1 MEVIQMAY
9 SLIFTIYSLI
19 FSIFLFITI
28 LFKKKFNTSRAKFY
42 LLLNIFAMIFAVLEI
57 ISILIY
63 GFTSNFEVYSWVWK
77 IRNVVVIYY
86 AFFYLAYYLMLVR
99 GEKYSTLKDT
109 IIKSPV
115 LLILF
120 IVLTLIAIFYL
131 IFMSVSH
138 MFLEEIQFV
147 RGAIGVILIT
157 VCGFAA
163 LIALFS
169 AFMLRKKSRNLFI
182 SFLLIF
188 ILFVVGVSLQMVFQ
202 HVSLMPFVSM
212 FLLYIIYYNIE
223 NPDIE
228 MYENVILLKDSIDKS
243 SNSKTDFLF
252 NLSSDLVNPMNT
264 IVSLSESICNMEVY
278 DDNQVV
284 EDLNNIKYAGNLLL
298 DSINNILDRNEADS
312 ADSINLREYSVIE
325 LINRLK
331 SVTLSRIGAKQVS
344 FDVEIDPNVSSKL
357 NGDISKIQK
366 VLLNILSNSVKFTDV
381 GKIKFNI
388 SATMGKDNTQ
398 IIHFKVSD
406 TGCGINDSQKSFV
419 FSGSQSDKSGGGLS
433 VSKKYIEA
441 MNGEIRFESNFGA
454 GTTFYVDIPQGIV
467 GSRLISE
474 DMVDT
479 GSSNINEAADF
490 SNCKILVVDDDNLDI
505 KVTTRLLQRYKVQ
518 VMSITSSL
526 ECIDRIKREEEFD
539 LIFLDHKM
547 PDFDGVDTLKSLKQL
562 DGYNIPKIVCLTANA
577 VNGAREYYMSNGFD
591 DYLAKPIDINE
602 LDRIMKKF
610 CKKKNN

>member
-1 MEVIQMAY
+1 MAY
-9 SLIFTIYSLI
+9 SLIFSIYSLI
-19 FSIFLFITI
+19 FSVFLFITI
-28 LFKKKFNTSRAKFY
+28 LFKKKFETSRAKFY
-42 LLLNIFAMIFAVLEI
+42 LLLNIFAILFAILEI
-57 ISILIY
+57 VSILLY
-63 GFTSNFEVYSWVWK
+63 GFTSNFTLYSWLWK
-77 IRNVVVIYY
+77 VRNVVVIYY
-86 AFFYLAYYLMLVR
+86 AFFYVAYYLMLVN
-99 GEKYSTLKDT
+99 GEKYNKLTDS
-109 IIKSPV
+109 IIKSPS

-120 IVLTLIAIFYL
+120 IILTLVAIFYL
-131 IFMSVSH
+131 FAMSVAP
-138 MFLEEIQFV
+138 MTLEDIQFV
-147 RGAIGVILIT
+147 RGAIGVILIV
-157 VCGFAA
+157 VCSFAA
-163 LIALFS
+163 LVALVS

-188 ILFVVGVSLQMVFQ
+188 ILFVTGVSLQMVFQ

-228 MYENVILLKDSIDKS
+228 MYQNVVILKDSIDKS

-344 FDVEIDPNVSSKL
+344 FDVDIDPNVSSKL

-479 GSSNINEAADF
+479 GSSNINEVADF

-518 VMSITSSL
+518 VTSITSSL

-610 CKKKNN
+610 CKKNNN

>member
-1 MEVIQMAY
+1 MFLFKCNTKRIVSKFYFGLSVLAIISMIVLMVAGACAVHGKINLATVLARIQIFLTLEWISFLVFYFSLAFKKDDGVEFTTKKYNKLMHVFGIV
-9 SLIFTIYSLI
+9 SLILNIVCC
-19 FSIFLFITI
+19 IFLPFNYSQSAPRHAFVMGGLLDTYYKIWGVFILLTAIFFLVKDRKTTTTHAKTI
-28 LFKKKFNTSRAKFY
+28 IWLFFVIYAIAYLIVYLLKIEISNIPFLMAAIQVVLYLSVESQDKALLDEFNTSIVKAD
-42 LLLNIFAMIFAVLEI
+42 E
-57 ISILIY
+57 
-63 GFTSNFEVYSWVWK
+63 SNKLRSE
-77 IRNVVVIYY
+77 
-86 AFFYLAYYLMLVR
+86 
-99 GEKYSTLKDT
+99 
-109 IIKSPV
+109 
-115 LLILF
+115 F
-120 IVLTLIAIFYL
+120 IMN
-131 IFMSVSH
+131 MSH
-138 MFLEEIQFV
+138 QF
-147 RGAIGVILIT
+147 RT
-157 VCGFAA
+157 
-163 LIALFS
+163 
-169 AFMLRKKSRNLFI
+169 
-182 SFLLIF
+182 
-188 ILFVVGVSLQMVFQ
+188 
-202 HVSLMPFVSM
+202 
-212 FLLYIIYYNIE
+212 
-223 NPDIE
+223 
-228 MYENVILLKDSIDKS
+228 
-243 SNSKTDFLF
+243 
-252 NLSSDLVNPMNT
+252 PMNT

-366 VLLNILSNSVKFTDV
+366 VLLNILNNSVKFTDV

-441 MNGEIRFESNFGA
+441 MNGEIRFESNFAA

-479 GSSNINEAADF
+479 GSSNINEAVDF

-547 PDFDGVDTLKSLKQL
+547 PDFDGVDT
-562 DGYNIPKIVCLTANA
+562 
-577 VNGAREYYMSNGFD
+577 
-591 DYLAKPIDINE
+591 
-602 LDRIMKKF
+602 
-610 CKKKNN
+610 

>member
-1 MEVIQMAY
+1 
-9 SLIFTIYSLI
+9 
-19 FSIFLFITI
+19 
-28 LFKKKFNTSRAKFY
+28 
-42 LLLNIFAMIFAVLEI
+42 
-57 ISILIY
+57 
-63 GFTSNFEVYSWVWK
+63 
-77 IRNVVVIYY
+77 
-86 AFFYLAYYLMLVR
+86 MLVR

-138 MFLEEIQFV
+138 MPLEEIQFV

-169 AFMLRKKSRNLFI
+169 AFILRKKSRNLFI

-264 IVSLSESICNMEVY
+264 IVSLSESICNMDVY
-278 DDNQVV
+278 NDAQVV

-298 DSINNILDRNEADS
+298 DSINNILDRNEGDNADN
-312 ADSINLREYSVIE
+312 INLREYSVIE

-344 FDVEIDPNVSSKL
+344 FDVEIDPNIYSKL
-357 NGDISKIQK
+357 NGDIVKIQK
-366 VLLNILSNSVKFTDV
+366 VLLNILNNSVKFTDV
-381 GKIKFNI
+381 GKIKFNV

-398 IIHFKVSD
+398 VLHFKVSD

-419 FSGSQSDKSGGGLS
+419 FSGNQNSKSCIGLA
-433 VSKKYIEA
+433 VSKQYIEA

-467 GSRLISE
+467 GTRLISE
-474 DMVDT
+474 DMDDT
-479 GSSNINEAADF
+479 GSSNVNEVVDF
-490 SNCKILVVDDDNLDI
+490 SNCKVLVVDDDTLDI
-505 KVTTRLLQRYKVQ
+505 KVTTRLLQKYKVQ
-518 VMSITSSL
+518 VTSITSSL

-547 PDFDGVDTLKSLKQL
+547 PDFDGMDTLKSLKQL
-562 DGYNIPKIVCLTANA
+562 EGYNIPKIISLTANA
-577 VNGAREYYMSNGFD
+577 ISGAREYYMNNGFD
-591 DYLAKPIDINE
+591 DYLAKPIDVNE

-610 CKKKNN
+610 CKKNNN

>member
-1 MEVIQMAY
+1 MAY

-109 IIKSPV
+109 IIKSPL

-138 MFLEEIQFV
+138 MLLEEIQFV

-169 AFMLRKKSRNLFI
+169 AFILRKKSRNLFI

>member
-1 MEVIQMAY
+1 MAY

-109 IIKSPV
+109 IIKSPL

-138 MFLEEIQFV
+138 MLLEEIQFV

-169 AFMLRKKSRNLFI
+169 AFILRKKSRNLFI

-188 ILFVVGVSLQMVFQ
+188 ILFVTGVSLQMVFQ

-264 IVSLSESICNMEVY
+264 IVSLSESICNMDVY
-278 DDNQVV
+278 NDAQVV

-298 DSINNILDRNEADS
+298 DSINNILDRNEGDNADN
-312 ADSINLREYSVIE
+312 INLREYSVIE

-344 FDVEIDPNVSSKL
+344 FDVEIDPNIYSKL
-357 NGDISKIQK
+357 NGDIVKIQK
-366 VLLNILSNSVKFTDV
+366 VLLNILNNSVKFTDV
-381 GKIKFNI
+381 GKIKFNV

-398 IIHFKVSD
+398 VLHFKVSD

-610 CKKKNN
+610 CKKNNN